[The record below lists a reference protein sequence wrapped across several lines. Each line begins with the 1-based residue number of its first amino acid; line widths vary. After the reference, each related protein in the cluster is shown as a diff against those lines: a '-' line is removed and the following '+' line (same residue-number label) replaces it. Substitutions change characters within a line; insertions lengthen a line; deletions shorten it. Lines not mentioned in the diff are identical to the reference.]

1 LAYIVLDRKSKMKR
15 AFLHRI
21 LLALTIVTA
30 VNIIYFTH
38 SGRAQGG
45 IAMKNAIKG
54 ITAVTVNKLNI
65 TVVYDNNPYKKG
77 LTTSWGFAC
86 VIKGAEKTILFDTGG
101 NSAVLLN
108 NMQQLGID
116 FREIDALVLSHIH
129 GDHVGGL
136 NGFLQE
142 NINVTV
148 YFPATFPMRF
158 KDSLTHT
165 GIKTVE
171 VNDPA
176 RICKGVYST
185 GVLGSWIKEQALMI
199 STDRGLIVI
208 TGCAHPG
215 IVNILK
221 TVKELNADKILLVM
235 GGFHLGAMR
244 KAQLEEI
251 IASFRALGV
260 ERVGP
265 CHCTGELAR
274 QTFKQEYGN
283 DFLEV
288 GVGRLIEFE

>member
-1 LAYIVLDRKSKMKR
+1 MKPTVDETTS
-15 AFLHRI
+15 A
-21 LLALTIVTA
+21 
-30 VNIIYFTH
+30 
-38 SGRAQGG
+38 
-45 IAMKNAIKG
+45 AIG
-54 ITAVTVNKLNI
+54 ELRI
-65 TVVYDNNPYKKG
+65 TVVYDNNPYKEG
-77 LTTSWGFAC
+77 LTASWGFAC

-101 NSAVLLN
+101 NSAVLRN
-108 NMQQLGID
+108 NMRQLAID
-116 FREIDALVLSHIH
+116 PKEIDVVVLSHIH

-142 NINVTV
+142 NMNVTV
-148 YFPATFPMRF
+148 YLPATFLPGF
-158 KDSLTHT
+158 KESLKRV

-171 VNDPA
+171 MNDSA

-185 GVLGSWIKEQALMI
+185 GVLGSMIKEQALMI

-221 TVKELNADKILLVM
+221 TVKEHNTDKILLVM

-244 KAQLEEI
+244 KTQLEKI
-251 IASFRALGV
+251 IVNFRELGV
-260 ERVGP
+260 EKVGP

-283 DFLEV
+283 DFLDV
-288 GVGRLIEFE
+288 GVGRLIEFK